1 MTEQQNGSVVNLAAV
16 YADHRAEMT
25 GLARRLLAEER
36 VPESVLGAEDVVQSA
51 FTKAL
56 RTPENIRE
64 PRAYLYAVIR
74 NDVRVAGRQVCA
86 RMEAFASGAEHERAH
101 GEMHVADFSDLIANR
116 MAVYKALDRLPP
128 QQRTAVWATKALDYT
143 QAETAEFM
151 GKAPGTIATHVLR
164 AVAAIRATLVAVLT
178 AIATGLVLAVGRIWQ
193 VVPAAGSD
201 KEHEPPGLPTD
212 RPMYLTGSALLVTVL
227 AVWGFRAWSRR
238 RSAFEDS
245 GTFARRPVIKQ
256 IRAGL
261 KQWWW
266 DATAGGSSPRRR
278 VRHDTPGYTRT
289 RLPLPDEQWGNES
302 ATSFGPVGT
311 DSQYQE
317 E

>member
-1 MTEQQNGSVVNLAAV
+1 MTLAAL

-25 GLARRLLAEER
+25 GLARRLLAEEG
-36 VPESVLGAEDVVQSA
+36 VPESALGAEDVVQSA
-51 FTKAL
+51 FAKAL

-74 NDVRVAGRQVCA
+74 NDVRAVGRQVCA
-86 RMEAFASGAEHERAH
+86 RMETLASGVEHGQAH
-101 GEMHVADFSDLIANR
+101 GEVHVADFSDLIANR

-164 AVAAIRATLVAVLT
+164 AVAAIRASLVAVLA
-178 AIATGLVLAVGRIWQ
+178 AIATGLVLAVGRTWQ
-193 VVPAAGSD
+193 VDPASGGD
-201 KEHEPPGLPTD
+201 KEHEPQGLATD
-212 RPMYLTGSALLVTVL
+212 GLMYLAGAALLGIAL
-227 AVWGFRAWSRR
+227 AAWGFRAWRR
-238 RSAFEDS
+238 RQSAFEDS
-245 GTFARRPVIKQ
+245 GTFARQPVVKQ

-261 KQWWW
+261 RQWWW
-266 DATAGGSSPRRR
+266 DTTVSWSSPRGR
-278 VRHDTPGYTRT
+278 VRHDTTGYTRT
-289 RLPLPDEQWGNES
+289 RLPLSDADWGHES
-302 ATSFGPVGT
+302 ATSLEPVRAAG
-311 DSQYQE
+311 QHQE